1 MSDVSQPHPDPLFRF
16 VRSLSCDEIFV
27 LLLIFTFP
35 FLNRFWNTILSTT
48 PSHDAL
54 FPTILSLNFYHVILY
69 FNADDCGTVELREST
84 ERPFDV
90 SKLFISTFPPRP
102 RF

>member
-1 MSDVSQPHPDPLFRF
+1 MPARRRLLFPLLHAEKGRLPG
-16 VRSLSCDEIFV
+16 RIE
-27 LLLIFTFP
+27 
-35 FLNRFWNTILSTT
+35 T

-69 FNADDCGTVELREST
+69 VNADGCRTVELREST

-90 SKLFISTFPPRP
+90 SKLVYLRCVDLQTEKYSPVASFPSL
-102 RF
+102 RFVIC